1 MCCSGYGGHMLI
13 LGILG
18 FGVLIGGLAQLIVG
32 RAGPRVDWGMAIV
45 AGRVGSFLGGLIIS
59 LIAGDG
65 IKLRASGIIG
75 SLAGAIIITLVWQGT
90 RQRAA
95 ASARAAE
102 KKAARSGRHR

>member
-1 MCCSGYGGHMLI
+1 MLI

-45 AGRVGSFLGGLIIS
+45 AGLVGSFLGGLIIS

-65 IKLRASGIIG
+65 IKFRPSGIIG
-75 SLAGAIIITLVWQGT
+75 SIAGAIIITLIWQGM

>member
-45 AGRVGSFLGGLIIS
+45 AGLVGSFLGGLIIS

-65 IKLRASGIIG
+65 IKFRPSGIIG
-75 SLAGAIIITLVWQGT
+75 SIAGAIIITLVWQGT